1 MKKRKMLRTGKKFFR
16 KRRIHFFCKSRVR
29 ANAVDAGFTFVET
42 LAVLA
47 VTAVLASQVTVA
59 SHALMQRSRVAGTR
73 TQIESFRVALQSY
86 YVDCG
91 SFPTEEQGLQALWK
105 KPSLEPVPEN
115 WDGPYTDK
123 AVPKDPW
130 GMAYRYV
137 VSGSPALPPGTP
149 DGLPFV
155 IYSLGADKKEGGNG
169 HDKDIIS
176 WE

>member
-1 MKKRKMLRTGKKFFR
+1 MKRKLRRILGKKG
-16 KRRIHFFCKSRVR
+16 KKTALSDL
-29 ANAVDAGFTFVET
+29 NAGFTFVET

-59 SHALMQRSRVAGTR
+59 AHAMLQRSRVAGTQ
-73 TQIESFRVALQSY
+73 TQIESFRLALQSY

-105 KPSLEPVPEN
+105 KPSIEPVPEN

-130 GMAYRYV
+130 GMEYHYA
-137 VSGSPALPPGTP
+137 VSGSPAMPPETP
-149 DGLPFV
+149 EGIPFV
-155 IYSLGADKKEGGNG
+155 IYSLGADKKEGGSG
-169 HDKDIIS
+169 HDKDILT
-176 WE
+176 WQ